1 MYIDFK
7 FLGLFTNQVFKRSES
22 CSKFEKKL
30 KKMEGTLFSLSFG
43 RRGVINAKKERFCE
57 FTRVRVNVQGHM

>member
-1 MYIDFK
+1 MNHA
-7 FLGLFTNQVFKRSES
+7 LR
-22 CSKFEKKL
+22 L
-30 KKMEGTLFSLSFG
+30 KKKAEKNKGTLFSLSLR